1 MLRRTAAGVFGILL
15 LPVAF
20 VAAAQAAPERPVRVL
35 LVTGGHAFDTN
46 QFFATFDALPG
57 VSVERAK
64 FPEVAA
70 RLKPGLEKDFDVIVR
85 YDMFGPASPEER
97 KNFLDLMATGI
108 GLVATHH
115 CITSHPAWP
124 EYARLIGGKYLQK
137 PETLDG
143 RDYPKSAYSHGEDLQ
158 VKVVDRT
165 HPVSRGIED
174 FQIHDEAYSD
184 TWLAPDARVLMTTDH
199 PKNAKH
205 LVWVREQ
212 GPARIAYI
220 QFGHDAKAYANPAY
234 RTVVRQ
240 AILWAAKRDAASP

>member
-1 MLRRTAAGVFGILL
+1 MDRVLGVLVL
-15 LPVAF
+15 CVAF
-20 VAAAQAAPERPVRVL
+20 AATAQAAPEKPVRVL

-85 YDMFGPASPEER
+85 YDMYGPASPEER

-124 EYARLIGGKYLQK
+124 EYARLIGGKYLLK

-143 RDYPKSAYSHGEDLQ
+143 RDYPKSAYAHGEELD
-158 VKVVDRT
+158 VKVVDAV
-165 HPVSRGIED
+165 HPVSRGIRD
-174 FQIHDEAYSD
+174 FSIHDETYAG

-234 RTVVRQ
+234 QTVVRQ
-240 AILWAAKRDAASP
+240 AILWAAKRDAPAP